1 MNGIERLLTDPRVT
15 VRREGRPHADG
26 SCVVYWMQRS
36 QRGIDNPA
44 LDVAIDAANE
54 LGVPVAVFFGLH
66 PRYPNANL
74 RHYSFL
80 VEGLVETINAVEKR
94 GAAFVFRPYP
104 EHDLIRFCDE
114 IGPSLVVG
122 DENPLRAPEAWRQ
135 NAAAKL
141 RVPYWTVDS
150 EVVVPSRL
158 FPKEEYAARTLRPKI
173 TPLIEVFL
181 QQSRNPKARF
191 GWSDANKPSGRLL
204 QANSVLAS
212 LPLDR
217 SVESV
222 STFKGG
228 TKEATR
234 RLKLFINER
243 LPSYDKVRNLPH
255 IEGTSELSAYLHFGH
270 ISPITIALA
279 VRGSNAP
286 ETAKTAFIEELIV
299 RRELAINYVA
309 RNPNYDRLEGCHAWA
324 RATLAE
330 RVGDQRPYLYT
341 QAHLESADTHDPL
354 WNAAQIEMIKTGRM
368 HGYVRMYWAKK
379 ILEWT
384 RTPGEAFDIAVRLN
398 DRYFL
403 DGRDPNGYTGI
414 AWAIGGKHDRPWA
427 PRRPI
432 FGLIRY
438 MSAAGMARKFN
449 VRAYIE
455 RVTRGSLTQ

>member
-1 MNGIERLLTDPRVT
+1 
-15 VRREGRPHADG
+15 
-26 SCVVYWMQRS
+26 MQRS

-44 LDVAIDAANE
+44 LDLAIDAANE
-54 LGVPVAVFFGLH
+54 LGLPVAVFFGLH

-80 VEGLVETINAVEKR
+80 VEGLADTIDAVERR

-122 DENPLRAPEAWRQ
+122 DENPLRSPEAWRQ
-135 NAAAKL
+135 KAAAKL
-141 RVPYWTVDS
+141 RVPFWTVDS
-150 EVVVPSRL
+150 DVVVPSRL
-158 FPKEEYAARTLRPKI
+158 FQKEEYAARTLRPKI

-181 QQSRNPKARF
+181 QPSRNPRARF
-191 GWSDANKPSGRLL
+191 RWSAGHKPSGRILDT
-204 QANSVLAS
+204 SRVLAS

-217 SVESV
+217 SAEAV
-222 STFKGG
+222 SSLKGG
-228 TKEATR
+228 TREAIR
-234 RLKLFINER
+234 RLKRFINER
-243 LPSYDKVRNLPH
+243 LQFYDKLRNSPH
-255 IEGTSELSAYLHFGH
+255 IDGTSELSAHLHFGH

-279 VRGSNAP
+279 VRDSDSP
-286 ETAKTAFIEELIV
+286 EASKTAFLEELIV

-309 RNPNYDRLEGCHAWA
+309 RNSNYDRLEGCHGWA

-330 RVGDQRPYLYT
+330 RADDRRPYLYT
-341 QAHLESADTHDPL
+341 QQQLESADTHDPL
-354 WNAAQIEMIKTGRM
+354 WNAAQIEMIRTGRM

-384 RTPGEAFDIAVRLN
+384 PSPGEAFDVAVKLN

-403 DGRDPNGYTGI
+403 DGRDPNGYAGV
-414 AWAIGGKHDRPWA
+414 AWAIGGKHDRPWP

-432 FGLIRY
+432 FGLVRY
-438 MSAAGMARKFN
+438 MSAAGMARKFD
-449 VRAYIE
+449 VPAYIAK
-455 RVTRGSLTQ
+455 VTRD

>member
-1 MNGIERLLTDPRVT
+1 MNGIDHLPKDPRVT
-15 VRREGRPHADG
+15 VRREGRPSATG

-44 LDVAIDAANE
+44 LDLAIDAANE
-54 LGVPVAVFFGLH
+54 LGLPVAVFFGLH

-80 VEGLVETINAVEKR
+80 VEGLADTIDAVERR

-114 IGPSLVVG
+114 TGPSLVVG

-135 NAAAKL
+135 KAAAKL
-141 RVPYWTVDS
+141 RVPFWTVDS
-150 EVVVPSRL
+150 DVVVPSRL
-158 FPKEEYAARTLRPKI
+158 FQKEEYAARTLRPKI

-181 QQSRNPKARF
+181 HPSRNPRARF
-191 GWSDANKPSGRLL
+191 RWSAGHKPSGRILET
-204 QANSVLAS
+204 SRVLAS

-217 SVESV
+217 SAEAV
-222 STFKGG
+222 SSLKGG
-228 TKEATR
+228 TKEAIR
-234 RLKLFINER
+234 RLKRFINER
-243 LPSYDKVRNLPH
+243 LQFYDKLRNSPH
-255 IEGTSELSAYLHFGH
+255 IDGTSELSAHLHFGH

-279 VRGSNAP
+279 VRDSDSP
-286 ETAKTAFIEELIV
+286 EASKTAFLEELIV

-309 RNPNYDRLEGCHAWA
+309 RNSNYDRLEGCHGWA

-330 RVGDQRPYLYT
+330 RADDRRPYLYT
-341 QAHLESADTHDPL
+341 QRQLESADTHDPL
-354 WNAAQIEMIKTGRM
+354 WNAAQIEMIRTGRM

-384 RTPGEAFDIAVRLN
+384 PSPGEAFDVAVKLN

-403 DGRDPNGYTGI
+403 DGRDPNGYAGV
-414 AWAIGGKHDRPWA
+414 AWAIGGKHDRPWP

-432 FGLIRY
+432 FGLVRY
-438 MSAAGMARKFN
+438 MSAAGMARKFD
-449 VRAYIE
+449 VPAYIAK
-455 RVTRGSLTQ
+455 VTRD

>member
-1 MNGIERLLTDPRVT
+1 MKSIEGLLTNPRIT
-15 VRREGRPHADG
+15 VRREGVPHGDG

-44 LDVAIDAANE
+44 LDLAIDAANK
-54 LGVPVAVFFGLH
+54 LRLPVAVFFGLH
-66 PRYPNANL
+66 PRYPGANL

-80 VEGLVETINAVEKR
+80 IDGLAETISAIEKR

-104 EHDLIRFCDE
+104 EHNLIRFCDE
-114 IGPSLVVG
+114 IRPSLVVG
-122 DENPLRAPEAWRQ
+122 DENPLTAPEAWRQ
-135 NAAAKL
+135 RAAARL
-141 RVPYWTVDS
+141 RVPFWTVDS
-150 EVVVPSRL
+150 DVVVPTRL
-158 FPKEEYAARTLRPKI
+158 FQKEEYAARTLRPKI

-181 QQSRNPKARF
+181 QPSRNPKARF
-191 GWSDANKPSGRLL
+191 KWPDTHRPTGRLL
-204 QANSVLAS
+204 DTNEVLSS
-212 LPLDR
+212 LPFDR
-217 SVESV
+217 RVEAV
-222 STFKGG
+222 SGFKGG
-228 TKEATR
+228 TKEATS
-234 RLKLFINER
+234 RLKVFIDER
-243 LPSYDKVRNLPH
+243 LPVYDKLRNSPH
-255 IEGTSELSAYLHFGH
+255 IDGTSELSAYLHFGH

-279 VRGSNAP
+279 VRDSAVP
-286 ETAKTAFIEELIV
+286 DSAKTAFLEELIV
-299 RRELAINYVA
+299 RRELAINYVT
-309 RNPNYDRLEGCHAWA
+309 RNSNYDRLEGCHSWA

-330 RVGDQRPYLYT
+330 RADDQRPYLYT
-341 QAHLESADTHDPL
+341 QSQLESADTHDPL

-384 RTPGEAFDIAVRLN
+384 PTPARAFEIAMTLN

-438 MSAAGMARKFN
+438 MSAAGMARKFD

-455 RVTRGSLTQ
+455 KVTRG